1 MNKDTARYR
10 RALKKQLRCGASVRR
25 QILTRFDDSL
35 VHFEEE
41 FPSPT
46 YAQLETAFGPPPEMA
61 AVLMEGIS
69 DRETQKYAIRK
80 KLIRIFAGIA
90 AALFIA
96 FTIYVYFFKDITYIS
111 YDEAF
116 PTPTSDAIYQEDNNK

>member
-1 MNKDTARYR
+1 MNKDTARYL
-10 RALKKQLRCGASVRR
+10 RALKKQLRCGASARR

-61 AVLMEGIS
+61 AVMMEGVS

-96 FTIYVYFFKDITYIS
+96 FSMYVFFEKEFSVVTFEDSIHSGEVTI
-111 YDEAF
+111 
-116 PTPTSDAIYQEDNNK
+116 P

>member
-61 AVLMEGIS
+61 AVMMEGIS

-96 FTIYVYFFKDITYIS
+96 FSMYVFFEKEFSVITFEDSIHSREVTI
-111 YDEAF
+111 
-116 PTPTSDAIYQEDNNK
+116 P

>member
-1 MNKDTARYR
+1 MNKDTARYL
-10 RALKKQLRCGASVRR
+10 RALKKQLRCGASARR

-96 FTIYVYFFKDITYIS
+96 FSMYVFFEKEFSVITFEDSIHSGEVTI
-111 YDEAF
+111 
-116 PTPTSDAIYQEDNNK
+116 P

>member
-10 RALKKQLRCGASVRR
+10 RALKKQLRCGASARR

-35 VHFEEE
+35 ARFEEE

-46 YAQLETAFGPPPEMA
+46 YAQLETAFGPPLEMA
-61 AVLMEGIS
+61 AVMMEDVS

-96 FTIYVYFFKDITYIS
+96 FSMYVFFEKEFSVITFEDSIHSGEVTI
-111 YDEAF
+111 
-116 PTPTSDAIYQEDNNK
+116 P

>member
-35 VHFEEE
+35 ARFEEE

-46 YAQLETAFGPPPEMA
+46 YAQLETAFGPPLEMA
-61 AVLMEGIS
+61 AVMMEGIS

-96 FTIYVYFFKDITYIS
+96 FSMYVFFEKEFSVITFEDSIHSREVTI
-111 YDEAF
+111 
-116 PTPTSDAIYQEDNNK
+116 P

>member
-10 RALKKQLRCGASVRR
+10 RTLKKQLRCGASVRR

-35 VHFEEE
+35 ARFEEE
-41 FPSPT
+41 YPSPT

-61 AVLMEGIS
+61 AVMMEGVS
-69 DRETQKYAIRK
+69 GREAKKYAIRK

-96 FTIYVYFFKDITYIS
+96 FSMYVFFEKEFSVVTFEDSIHSGEVTI
-111 YDEAF
+111 
-116 PTPTSDAIYQEDNNK
+116 P

>member
-10 RALKKQLRCGASVRR
+10 RALKKQLRCGASARR

-35 VHFEEE
+35 ARFEEE

-46 YAQLETAFGPPPEMA
+46 YVQLETAFGPPLEMA
-61 AVLMEGIS
+61 AVMMEDVS

-96 FTIYVYFFKDITYIS
+96 FSMYVFFEKEFSVITFEDSIHSGEVTI
-111 YDEAF
+111 
-116 PTPTSDAIYQEDNNK
+116 P

>member
-1 MNKDTARYR
+1 MNKDTAHYR
-10 RALKKQLRCGASVRR
+10 LALKRQLRCGASVRR

-35 VHFEEE
+35 ARFEEE

-46 YAQLETAFGPPPEMA
+46 YAQLESAFGPPPEMA
-61 AVLMEGIS
+61 AVMMECVS
-69 DRETQKYAIRK
+69 DREKKKYGNRK

-96 FTIYVYFFKDITYIS
+96 FTIYVYFLKDITYIS
-111 YDEAF
+111 YD
-116 PTPTSDAIYQEDNNK
+116 DAYPGYVTLPHEEN